1 MTDLDHSL
9 QFELYKVQRFIK
21 RWGQTF
27 TFTLAGENSFNE
39 PEGMKVEVSLP
50 GVFHDNNEYI
60 TQSSSDA
67 ATIRSKLNTRILCL
81 AKDAA
86 QIQPEMTVV
95 IQGQVYRV
103 TGVRN
108 IENLNLACDISLEVV
123 LK

>member
-1 MTDLDHSL
+1 MTDLDHSF

-39 PEGMKVEVSLP
+39 PEGVKVEVSLP

-60 TQSSSDA
+60 TQDSSDA
-67 ATIRSKLNTRILCL
+67 ATIRSKLNTQILCL

-95 IQGQVYRV
+95 IQGQTYRV

>member
-1 MTDLDHSL
+1 MTDLDHSF

-21 RWGQTF
+21 RWGQIF
-27 TFTLAGENSFNE
+27 TFTLAGENSFGE
-39 PEGMKVEVSLP
+39 PEGVKVEVSLP

-60 TQSSSDA
+60 TQDSSDA
-67 ATIRSKLNTRILCL
+67 ATIHSKLNTRILCL

-95 IQGQVYRV
+95 IQGQTYRV

>member
-1 MTDLDHSL
+1 MTDLDHSF

-39 PEGMKVEVSLP
+39 PEGVKVEVSLP

-60 TQSSSDA
+60 TQDSSDA
-67 ATIRSKLNTRILCL
+67 GTIRSKLNTRILCL

-95 IQGQVYRV
+95 IQGQVYLV

>member
-21 RWGQTF
+21 RWGQIF

-39 PEGMKVEVSLP
+39 PEGVKVEVSFP

-60 TQSSSDA
+60 TQDSSDA

-108 IENLNLACDISLEVV
+108 IENLSLACDISLEVV

>member
-1 MTDLDHSL
+1 MDHSL

-39 PEGMKVEVSLP
+39 PEGVKVEVSLP

-60 TQSSSDA
+60 TQDSSDA
-67 ATIRSKLNTRILCL
+67 GTIHSKLNTRILCL
-81 AKDAA
+81 AKDAT

-95 IQGQVYRV
+95 IQGQTYRV

-108 IENLNLACDISLEVV
+108 IENLSLACDISLEVV

>member
-1 MTDLDHSL
+1 M
-9 QFELYKVQRFIK
+9 
-21 RWGQTF
+21 
-27 TFTLAGENSFNE
+27 
-39 PEGMKVEVSLP
+39 EVSLP

-60 TQSSSDA
+60 TQTSSDA

>member
-39 PEGMKVEVSLP
+39 PEGVKVEVSLP

-60 TQSSSDA
+60 TQDSSDA
-67 ATIRSKLNTRILCL
+67 GTIRSKLNTRILCL

-95 IQGQVYRV
+95 IQGQTYRV

-108 IENLNLACDISLEVV
+108 IENLNLAYDISLEVV

>member
-1 MTDLDHSL
+1 MDHSF

-27 TFTLAGENSFNE
+27 TFTLAGENSFGE
-39 PEGMKVEVSLP
+39 PEGVKVEVSLP

-60 TQSSSDA
+60 TQESSDA

-95 IQGQVYRV
+95 IQGQTYRV